1 MLSLY
6 SILYTQIMAFGFRS
20 LDLYIEIKHYV
31 KFLYGLSRLYPREEI
46 FGLRSQLSR
55 AATSVLLNFAEGM
68 MSSSAKERKRFIQIC
83 INSIGEIVAI
93 GDLSLDLE
101 FFATS
106 QHQEILVKSEDI
118 IKRLY
123 GLRRKYL

>member
-1 MLSLY
+1 MG
-6 SILYTQIMAFGFRS
+6 FGFRN
-20 LDLYIEIKHYV
+20 LDLYLEIKGYV
-31 KFLYGLSRLYPREEI
+31 KFLYNLSRLYPKEEI

-68 MSSSAKERKRFIQIC
+68 MSPSSKERRRFLQIC

-93 GDLSLDLE
+93 GDLSLDLGV
-101 FFATS
+101 FTTS
-106 QHQEILVKSEDI
+106 QHQEILIKSEDV

-123 GLRRKYL
+123 GLRRKYV

>member
-1 MLSLY
+1 M
-6 SILYTQIMAFGFRS
+6 
-20 LDLYIEIKHYV
+20 
-31 KFLYGLSRLYPREEI
+31 KFLYGLSRLYPKEEI
-46 FGLRSQLSR
+46 IGLRSQLSR

-68 MSSSAKERKRFIQIC
+68 MSSSVKERKRFIQIC

-93 GDLSLDLE
+93 GDLSLDLK
-101 FFATS
+101 FFTGS
-106 QHQEILVKSEDI
+106 QHQEVLIKSEDI